1 MKEPEP
7 LKYIPFEDRE
17 VPGDWRVEAID
28 TLTGDCYVSIFMG
41 PDAEYRA
48 NEYAAFKN
56 GKHPL
61 IKPAQQVDPKAVEK
75 IKIIVQGGKEIT
87 LYLSGLVWSWNSKRK
102 TVTAKQKEVMELSSS
117 KGQQ

>member
-1 MKEPEP
+1 MKEPAP

-17 VPGDWRVEAID
+17 FPGDWRVEAID
-28 TLTGDCYVSIFMG
+28 DLTNDCYVSIFMG

-56 GKHPL
+56 GKHPVL
-61 IKPAQQVDPKAVEK
+61 KPVQKFDPTKVEK
-75 IKIIVQGGKEIT
+75 IKVMVEGGKEIT
-87 LYLSGLVWSWNSKRK
+87 LHLNGLEWSWNSKRK
-102 TVTAKQKEVMELSSS
+102 TVTAKQKEVIGLSSL

>member
-7 LKYIPFEDRE
+7 LKYIAFEDRE
-17 VPGDWRVEAID
+17 VPGDWRVEALD
-28 TLTGDCYVSIFMG
+28 RLTSDCYVSIFMG

-61 IKPAQQVDPKAVEK
+61 IKPIQKPDPTAVEK
-75 IKIIVQGGKEIT
+75 IKIVVEGGKEIT
-87 LYLSGLVWSWNSKRK
+87 LHLKGLVWSWNSKRK
-102 TVTAKQKEVMELSSS
+102 SVTAKQKEVIEL
-117 KGQQ
+117 